1 MINYILKH
9 KIKQYIFPI
18 LFIIC
23 ILYSPSFAHAS
34 DSSSPD
40 INNQVTF
47 INSIEEPK
55 PYTVYI
61 MELRVAATSEYNDAT
76 CTISLTPVVTVTN
89 CDLKI
94 QLQQKTSSGYTTIA
108 TWNETTSKPTYVKRF
123 SYVPSTHG
131 TYRFR
136 VSVTTYDS
144 SGNTEY
150 TVADSFDIVY

>member
-9 KIKQYIFPI
+9 KIKQYILPI
-18 LFIIC
+18 LFILC

-34 DSSSPD
+34 DSGSLD
-40 INNQVTF
+40 INNQITS
-47 INSIEEPK
+47 INNIEEPK

-76 CTISLTPVVTVTN
+76 CDITLITVNTVN
-89 CDLKI
+89 SCNLKI
-94 QLQQKTSSGYTTIA
+94 QLQRKNSSGYTTIA
-108 TWNETTSKPTYVKRF
+108 TWNETTTKPNYSKCL

-136 VSVTTYDS
+136 VEVTTYDS

>member
-23 ILYSPSFAHAS
+23 ILCTPSFVYAS
-34 DSSSPD
+34 DSSSLN
-40 INNQVTF
+40 INNHVTS
-47 INSIEEPK
+47 INNIEESN
-55 PYTVYI
+55 PYTIYI
-61 MELRVAATSEYNDAT
+61 ARLKVSATSEYNDAT
-76 CTISLTPVVTVTN
+76 CTISLTPVVTVTS

-108 TWNETTSKPTYVKRF
+108 TWNETTTKPTYVKSF

>member
-23 ILYSPSFAHAS
+23 ILCTPSSVYAS

-40 INNQVTF
+40 INNQVTST
-47 INSIEEPK
+47 NNIEEPN
-55 PYTVYI
+55 PYTIYI
-61 MELRVAATSEYNDAT
+61 SKFIVDATSQYNDAT
-76 CTISLTPVVTVTN
+76 CTIFLLVADTVTN
-89 CDLKI
+89 YDLKI

-108 TWNETTSKPTYVKRF
+108 TWNETTTKPTYVKRF